1 MTYTYSHLVELV
13 DGDEELIVQLVERG
27 VITRGAGDVVLVDVE
42 QVLCVRTLWRELEVD
57 WPGIEVALRLRDEL
71 AAARRRITALEQQLS
86 LGR

>member
-1 MTYTYSHLVELV
+1 M
-13 DGDEELIVQLVERG
+13 
-27 VITRGAGDVVLVDVE
+27 VLVDVE